1 MTENNSQA
9 PEDIGAP
16 QSYLVLKDGTPAYD
30 RAGDSAGT
38 VAHVLA
44 DEGSDVFHGLILDTA
59 HGHRF
64 VSGGQVDGIYEH
76 AVIIAVPAAQLPE
89 PSADAAA
96 AAADDTSL
104 ADGLRR
110 AWDWLIQPK

>member
-1 MTENNSQA
+1 
-9 PEDIGAP
+9 
-16 QSYLVLKDGTPAYD
+16 
-30 RAGDSAGT
+30 
-38 VAHVLA
+38 
-44 DEGSDVFHGLILDTA
+44 
-59 HGHRF
+59 
-64 VSGGQVDGIYEH
+64 VDGIYEH

-96 AAADDTSL
+96 KATDDTSL

>member
-1 MTENNSQA
+1 MTDNPNSA

-16 QSYLVLKDGTPAYD
+16 QSYLVLTDGTPVYD
-30 RAGDSAGT
+30 RSGSSVGT
-38 VAHVLA
+38 VAHILA
-44 DEGSDVFHGLILDTA
+44 DERSDVFHGLVLDTA
-59 HGHRF
+59 NGHRF
-64 VSGGQVDGIYEH
+64 ARATQVDGIYERG
-76 AVIIAVPAAQLPE
+76 VIVAVPAEQLPE

-96 AAADDTSL
+96 RSVDDDSL

>member
-1 MTENNSQA
+1 MTEHSKA

-16 QSYLVLKDGTPAYD
+16 QSYLVLKDGTAVYD

-38 VAHVLA
+38 VEHVLA
-44 DEGSDVFHGLILDTA
+44 DDRSDVFHGLVLDTP

-64 VSGGQVDGIYEH
+64 VSGAQVDGIYEH

-96 AAADDTSL
+96 AATGDASL